1 MIGEIYDLGY
11 IVVAGFVSFLSYRIY
26 RIFFETK
33 GRSNVFLAS
42 VFNYIVMAFSYL
54 FFDVERFQIVF
65 WLLALYILTFG
76 FEMSFRARIITSV
89 SVCALYWGCNK
100 LFIYLLSGFLF
111 LFRDM
116 NLFYFFARV
125 TAQVLLMMIVTVG
138 SNVKRIRNQEP
149 VPIESWFVC
158 LIFPVIFL
166 MTAFALLSGIQLR
179 FEVNMLIEIGCLGEL
194 VIIFYYYDG
203 IFERVQY
210 QQKQELSLKLNRQMQ
225 IHYQDLKLT
234 LSENRKIQH
243 DIKNHL
249 ISLDYMLKHEKY
261 DEAREYLDN
270 VIGIQNSS
278 AGYPETG
285 NIALDA
291 MIQTKKIQARQQ
303 GIHLKTEIAFKEL
316 KYIEPYALTI
326 VLGNLL
332 DNAITAT
339 LKNDDKHR
347 EISLKIKTDQDA
359 VFIRVKN
366 FYSEELVK
374 KGDRFISTKTNP
386 HEHGRGLKNVKEVI
400 DNYFGNLDI
409 TTQDS
414 VFKVSVMMEDRLPK
428 KRWIQKR

>member
-1 MIGEIYDLGY
+1 
-11 IVVAGFVSFLSYRIY
+11 
-26 RIFFETK
+26 
-33 GRSNVFLAS
+33 
-42 VFNYIVMAFSYL
+42 
-54 FFDVERFQIVF
+54 
-65 WLLALYILTFG
+65 
-76 FEMSFRARIITSV
+76 
-89 SVCALYWGCNK
+89 
-100 LFIYLLSGFLF
+100 
-111 LFRDM
+111 
-116 NLFYFFARV
+116 
-125 TAQVLLMMIVTVG
+125 
-138 SNVKRIRNQEP
+138 
-149 VPIESWFVC
+149 
-158 LIFPVIFL
+158 
-166 MTAFALLSGIQLR
+166 
-179 FEVNMLIEIGCLGEL
+179 
-194 VIIFYYYDG
+194 
-203 IFERVQY
+203 
-210 QQKQELSLKLNRQMQ
+210 MQ

-347 EISLKIKTDQDA
+347 EISLKIKTEQDA